1 MDDEDLIVLALAV
14 VARDLSLAKK
24 MVHFARDGVL
34 EEGEMQ
40 EKLKLPSAELRQL
53 LYRMQDSNLVI
64 QLGTKEDESGNRL
77 TYWRINRDIA
87 GSFLIRKI
95 KDVLNMLRKRREEE
109 SLGEYYVCAAD
120 PTHVRLSFDEVIA
133 KMGEES
139 GSLVC
144 PVCGAMLEPV
154 NKEKVLEDL
163 DRMIE
168 ILERALGVL
177 EGEAG

>member
-1 MDDEDLIVLALAV
+1 MDEEDLVVLALAV

-24 MVHFARDGVL
+24 MMHFARDGVL

-77 TYWRINRDIA
+77 TYWRINGDVA
-87 GSFLIRKI
+87 ESFLIRKI
-95 KDVLNMLRKRREEE
+95 KDVLEMLRKRREEE
-109 SLGEYYVCAAD
+109 FSGEYYVCAAD
-120 PTHVRLSFDEVIA
+120 PTHIRLSFDEVIA
-133 KMGEES
+133 KMGES

-144 PVCGAMLEPV
+144 PICGAMLEPV

-163 DRMIE
+163 DNMIKT
-168 ILERALGVL
+168 LEKALEVL

>member
-1 MDDEDLIVLALAV
+1 MDNEDLIVLALAV

-24 MVHFARDGVL
+24 MFHFARDGVL

-53 LYRMQDSNLVI
+53 LYRMQDSNLVV

-77 TYWRINRDIA
+77 TYWRINKDIA
-87 GSFLIRKI
+87 ESFLIRRI
-95 KDVLNMLRKRREEE
+95 RDILNTLRKRREEE
-109 SLGEYYVCAAD
+109 SSGEYYVCAAD

-133 KMGEES
+133 KMGES
-139 GSLVC
+139 GSLTC
-144 PVCGAMLEPV
+144 PICGAMLEPV
-154 NKEKVLEDL
+154 NKEKVLEEL